1 MATVTETATPQWFR
15 NFCYTLL
22 AALLLSVVATV
33 LAGIYALIRW
43 IVN

>member
-1 MATVTETATPQWFR
+1 MTTETETTTPEWFR

-22 AALLLSVVATV
+22 AALLLGVVAMV

-43 IVN
+43 IVQ